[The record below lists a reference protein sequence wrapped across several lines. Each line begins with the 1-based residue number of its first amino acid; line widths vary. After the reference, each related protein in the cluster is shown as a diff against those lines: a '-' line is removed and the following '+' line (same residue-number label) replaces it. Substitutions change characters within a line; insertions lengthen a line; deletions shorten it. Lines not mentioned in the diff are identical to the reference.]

1 MQRIK
6 ALTESDLTPEQKIVW
21 DRIVSGPRGDVALT
35 HNTWLRNPDLSE
47 HIQQLGAY
55 LRYEVL
61 SDKQR
66 ELAILVT
73 GRCWDCELEW
83 ILHVQQAR
91 DAGHGDA
98 DLAVLAAGG
107 KPDFD
112 ETDLSAI
119 YDYVV
124 EINQTREITDAT
136 YEAVLQALG
145 EKGVVELVALVGFY
159 DLTAMLIKTFQ
170 FDKPEGVGPIFTH

>member
-6 ALTESDLTPEQKIVW
+6 ELTEADLTPEQKVVW
-21 DRIVSGPRGDVALT
+21 DKVANGPRGAMPLT
-35 HNTWLRNPDLSE
+35 HNTWLRNATLSDYVQE
-47 HIQQLGAY
+47 LGAY
-55 LRYEVL
+55 IRYEL
-61 SDKQR
+61 LTDKQR

-91 DAGHGDA
+91 DAGHGEA

-107 KPDFD
+107 KPEFA
-112 ETDLSAI
+112 EPDLSAI

-124 EINQTREITDAT
+124 ELYETREVSDAT
-136 YEAVLQALG
+136 YDRVLRALG

-159 DLTAMLIKTFQ
+159 DMTAMLIKTFR
-170 FDKPEGVGPIFTH
+170 FAKPEGIGPIFTR

>member
-6 ALTESDLTPEQKIVW
+6 ELTEADLTPEQKTVW
-21 DRIVSGPRGDVALT
+21 DRIKSGPRGRVALT
-35 HNTWLRNPDLSE
+35 HNTWLRNPVLSD

-55 LRYEVL
+55 LRYDVL

-73 GRCWDCELEW
+73 GRCWNCELEW
-83 ILHVQQAR
+83 ILHERQAR
-91 DAGHGDA
+91 EAGHSDA
-98 DLAVLAAGG
+98 DLKILASGG
-107 KPDFD
+107 KPDFA
-112 ETDLSAI
+112 EADLSAI

-124 EINQTREITDAT
+124 ELYETRDISDAT
-136 YEAVLQALG
+136 YERVLQTLG

-159 DLTAMLIKTFQ
+159 DMTATLIKTFQ
-170 FDKPEGVGPIFTH
+170 FDKPEGVGPIFTR